1 MKMILF
7 LGKFR
12 KVIYFPYQKKLL
24 TAWYGKIPEEEYAEH
39 LDYLE
44 ELIDSYEI
52 RHLVFDTKKAQSH
65 FFKPSLRFVEKVLNK
80 AIQNGAEKLTM
91 VQKRFGNRQHVEDI
105 YRTALNI
112 HNLDV
117 RVNVIEPTSYPVQD
131 GFTYSQERASVPI
144 QFSAQKLQAR
154 FSPLF
159 G

>member
-24 TAWYGKIPEEEYAEH
+24 TTWYGKIPEEEYAEH

-44 ELIDSYEI
+44 ELIDNYEI
-52 RHLVFDTKKAQSH
+52 KHLVFDTKKAKSH
-65 FFKPSLRFVEKVLNK
+65 FFKPSLRFVENVLNK
-80 AIQNGAEKLTM
+80 AIHNGAEKLTM

-105 YRTALNI
+105 YRTAMNI
-112 HNLDV
+112 NNMDV
-117 RVNVIEPTSYPVQD
+117 RVNVIEPTSFPVED
-131 GFTYSQERASVPI
+131 DLSYSHEPVSTPI

-154 FSPLF
+154 FSPMF

>member
-24 TAWYGKIPEEEYAEH
+24 TVWYGKISEEEYDEH

-44 ELIDSYEI
+44 ELIESYEI
-52 RHLVFDTKKAQSH
+52 KHLVFDTKKAKSH
-65 FFKPSLRFVEKVLNK
+65 FFKPSLRFVENVLNK
-80 AIQNGAEKLTM
+80 AIRNGAEKLTM

-105 YRTALNI
+105 YRTAMNI
-112 HNLDV
+112 NNLDV
-117 RVNVIEPTSYPVQD
+117 QINVIEPSSFPV
-131 GFTYSQERASVPI
+131 GVGIPNSGPHRNSPI
-144 QFSAQKLQAR
+144 QFSAQKLQAN
-154 FSPLF
+154 FSPMF